1 MKKFTLLF
9 MIVAFTATLSNA
21 QSNLLDLPGL
31 TGLYEFADNGS
42 LFENTAIE
50 TGAGVT
56 MNEGVMKYDPDA
68 TDTDFDDMP
77 STEFEDWEVT
87 TGISDNAI
95 ALKAFN
101 WFKVWHGIPAN
112 GGGDFV
118 NDFTVVVDVKIADE
132 NGIYSLLE
140 VNPTPHVNGYT
151 SEMEIEYLTVGSVG
165 APVSDPPDPLG
176 HSEEELEIDVWNRII
191 YSAKLGES
199 ISIYVNGVLW
209 LERFGNFTDARPA
222 PYGSD
227 LDPERAA
234 MKIGGNNE
242 SAPENDPE
250 RDGDKEIDLVGI
262 YNRTLTA
269 DEAAQLGAPGTV
281 SGIKDIKKNSI
292 RLYPNPANDILN
304 ISIERASKLEII
316 NASGQVVE
324 STYLKDSNTSINVS
338 QLKSGIYFVK
348 VIDNAGNV
356 GTQKLI
362 IE

>member
-1 MKKFTLLF
+1 MKNFTLLF
-9 MIVAFTATLSNA
+9 IIVAFTATLSNA

-31 TGLYEFADNGS
+31 TGLYEFADNDN
-42 LFENTAIE
+42 LFENTANE
-50 TGAGVT
+50 TGAGLT
-56 MNEGVMKYDPDA
+56 MCEGVMKYDPDA

-77 STEFEDWEVT
+77 SAEFDDWDVT
-87 TGISDNAI
+87 DGINNNAI
-95 ALKAFN
+95 AINAFN
-101 WFKVWHGIPAN
+101 WLKIWHGIPVN
-112 GGGDFV
+112 GGGEYV
-118 NDFTVVVDVKIADE
+118 NDFTVVVDVKIGDE

-151 SEMEIEYLTVGSVG
+151 SEMEIEYLTVGTVG
-165 APVSDPPDPLG
+165 EPTSTSPPLG
-176 HSEEELEIDVWNRII
+176 HSEEELAINVWNRLI

-209 LERFGNFTDARPA
+209 IDMFGDFTDGRPA

-227 LDPERAA
+227 LDPDRAA

-242 SAPENDPE
+242 AAPANDPE
-250 RDGDKEIDLVGI
+250 RDANKEIDLVGI

-269 DEAAQLGAPGTV
+269 EEAAQLGAPGTV
-281 SGIKDIKKNSI
+281 SGIKDIQKSSI
-292 RLYPNPANDILN
+292 KLYPNPANDILN
-304 ISIERASKLEII
+304 ISVEHASELEII

-324 STYLKDSNTSINVS
+324 SIFIKDANTSINVS
-338 QLKSGIYFVK
+338 HLKSGIYFVK

-362 IE
+362 IK